1 VINMDLN
8 ENINRINSLMTE
20 GKDAYVSRAR
30 YDQEYEE
37 EYPKWEKIMIK
48 FLSMEISSYS
58 ENDDTIVLFNDKN
71 KDKTLMRYDKIN
83 EQILWDYSLED
94 MLMKLVTYGYVSRHF
109 KYAIQDFFKKHFPD
123 YGVRGITAAN
133 IVSY

>member
-1 VINMDLN
+1 MNII

-20 GKDAYVSRAR
+20 GKDAYVERAR

-37 EYPKWEKIMIK
+37 EYPKWSKIMIR

-83 EQILWDYSLED
+83 EQIWWDYSLQD
-94 MLMKLVTYGYVSRHF
+94 MLMKLVPYGYVSRHF

>member
-1 VINMDLN
+1 MNLIED
-8 ENINRINSLMTE
+8 INRINSLMTE

-37 EYPKWEKIMIK
+37 EYPKWQKIMIK
-48 FLSMEISSYS
+48 FLEMEINSYS

-71 KDKTLMRYDKIN
+71 KDKTLMRYDKKN
-83 EQILWDYSLED
+83 EQIWWDYSLEK
-94 MLMKLVTYGYVSRHF
+94 MLMNFVPYGYISKHF

-123 YGVRGITAAN
+123 YGVRDITAAN
-133 IVSY
+133 IVFY

>member
-1 VINMDLN
+1 MNII

-20 GKDAYVSRAR
+20 GKDAYVERAR

-37 EYPKWEKIMIK
+37 EYPKWQKIMIR
-48 FLSMEISSYS
+48 FLEMEINSYT
-58 ENDDTIVLFNDKN
+58 EINDDKIIVLFHKKDLSKN
-71 KDKTLMRYDKIN
+71 LMKYDKIN
-83 EQILWDYSLED
+83 EQIWWDYSLQD
-94 MLMKLVTYGYVSRHF
+94 MLMKLVPYGYVSRHF

-123 YGVRGITAAN
+123 YGVRDITAAN

>member
-1 VINMDLN
+1 MNLQ

-37 EYPKWEKIMIK
+37 EYPKWSKIMIR

-83 EQILWDYSLED
+83 EQIWWDYSLQD
-94 MLMKLVTYGYVSRHF
+94 MLMKLVPYGYISRHF
-109 KYAIQDFFKKHFPD
+109 KYAIQDYFKKHFPD
-123 YGVRGITAAN
+123 YGVRQINAAN

>member
-1 VINMDLN
+1 MNLH
-8 ENINRINSLMTE
+8 ENIDRIKSIMDE
-20 GKDAYVSRAR
+20 GKDAYVERAR

-37 EYPKWEKIMIK
+37 EYPKWAKIMIR

-83 EQILWDYSLED
+83 EQIWWDYSLQD
-94 MLMKLVTYGYVSRHF
+94 MLMKLVPYGYVSRHF